1 MKSFYSTNIIK
12 DFINDSTFTLLD
24 NNDDQLTRARLILE
38 PISEAYHKTLD
49 NKEAV
54 KAKKQ
59 LIHFYFG
66 SATSDDDVGEQL
78 KQNVYNFQIIFVSIF
93 KIIYNTVLFVL
104 HDLETHLD
112 SNIKKHYVAQLT
124 KNYSMQNNVLT

>member
-54 KAKKQ
+54 KAKKR

-66 SATSDDDVGEQL
+66 SATSDDVGEQL
-78 KQNVYNFQIIFVSIF
+78 KENVYNFKIIFCI
-93 KIIYNTVLFVL
+93 N
-104 HDLETHLD
+104 
-112 SNIKKHYVAQLT
+112 
-124 KNYSMQNNVLT
+124 